1 MSFEQFEYK
10 RGILG
15 QGCYIAGYATR
26 PGLLRCRLPA
36 LLVMSL
42 MDLGRWQLLSVSEQ
56 FYQDASMQPQ
66 SWRIQQL
73 HEHIRHERQRI
84 AGVNSNLD
92 NAVALDS
99 HSDTVTGEAD
109 CKTQNSEG
117 LLPLNSLADFYW
129 RPDSDAIENAIVR
142 LQNYPGDQ
150 LKKRFARILEQ
161 LPEFADNH

>member
-42 MDLGRWQLLSVSEQ
+42 MDLGRWQLISISDE
-56 FYQDASMQPQ
+56 FYQNASMQPQ
-66 SWRIQQL
+66 SWRIAQL
-73 HEHIRHERQRI
+73 QEHIGRERQRI
-84 AGVNSNLD
+84 SSAEKNL
-92 NAVALDS
+92 NMQS
-99 HSDTVTGEAD
+99 PET
-109 CKTQNSEG
+109 EG

-129 RPDSDAIENAIVR
+129 WPDADAIENAIVR
-142 LQNYPGDQ
+142 MQSYKEDP

-161 LPEFADNH
+161 LPEYADSN

>member
-42 MDLGRWQLLSVSEQ
+42 MDLGRWQLISFSDQL
-56 FYQDASMQPQ
+56 YQDASMQSQP
-66 SWRIQQL
+66 WRIEQL
-73 HEHIRHERQRI
+73 QEHIDRERMRI
-84 AGVNSNLD
+84 NVSNNSSSNDGNHGAADVDLKGLD
-92 NAVALDS
+92 
-99 HSDTVTGEAD
+99 
-109 CKTQNSEG
+109 SEG
-117 LLPLNSLADFYW
+117 LLPLNTLADFYW
-129 RPDSDAIENAIVR
+129 WPNPDAIENAIVR
-142 LQNYPGDQ
+142 LQGYPADQ

-161 LPEFADNH
+161 LPEYADNN

>member
-42 MDLGRWQLLSVSEQ
+42 MDLGRWQLISLSDQ
-56 FYQDASMQPQ
+56 LYQDASMQSQ
-66 SWRIQQL
+66 SWRIEQL
-73 HEHIRHERQRI
+73 QEHIDRERLRI
-84 AGVNSNLD
+84 NVSNKNS
-92 NAVALDS
+92 S
-99 HSDTVTGEAD
+99 KREQPGSDEVDTKRLE
-109 CKTQNSEG
+109 SEG
-117 LLPLNSLADFYW
+117 LLPMNTLADFYW
-129 RPDSDAIENAIVR
+129 WPDPDAIENAIVR
-142 LQNYPGDQ
+142 LQGYPADQ

-161 LPEFADNH
+161 LPEYADNN